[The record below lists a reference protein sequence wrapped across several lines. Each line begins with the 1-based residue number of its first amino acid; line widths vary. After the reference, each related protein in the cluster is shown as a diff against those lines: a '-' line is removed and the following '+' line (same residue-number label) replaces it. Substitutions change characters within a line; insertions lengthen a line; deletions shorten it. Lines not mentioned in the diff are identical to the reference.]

1 MIKQMAQPWDLPC
14 SRLSSSFYG
23 TSQNTWLKFFHGSTI
38 LLYRWYVD
46 NTFCLFHSDRDATI
60 FFDYINS
67 RHPNIRSTK
76 KNQVNH
82 KLPSLNVLIDNNDPN
97 SSPTSVYRKKTFTGS
112 LTNYF
117 SFTSYF
123 YEVGLIKTLVDRA
136 YKINNTWLGFH
147 EDINKLTD
155 VLKQNLYPAH
165 LIEKIINRYITRTQS
180 NHHPRGSLP
189 TTSPTFYL
197 KLPYIGHFS
206 AINQKRFAIS
216 SSAIAMTCML
226 SWFSL
231 PSRSATC
238 WCGRPCP

>member
-1 MIKQMAQPWDLPC
+1 MGHRETL
-14 SRLSSSFYG
+14 
-23 TSQNTWLKFFHGSTI
+23 WLKIFHGSTI

-76 KNQVNH
+76 ENQVNH

-117 SFTSYF
+117 SFTSYS

-155 VLKQNLYPAH
+155 VLK
-165 LIEKIINRYITRTQS
+165 
-180 NHHPRGSLP
+180 
-189 TTSPTFYL
+189 
-197 KLPYIGHFS
+197 
-206 AINQKRFAIS
+206 
-216 SSAIAMTCML
+216 
-226 SWFSL
+226 
-231 PSRSATC
+231 
-238 WCGRPCP
+238 